1 MNFSEEFLKEIFE
14 RGFVLDSCFKIF
26 LSAIFGIILGIERS
40 NRMHAIGIRTMLLI
54 TTSCA
59 LLGILSYYGAEN
71 PAKDLGDPTRI
82 AAGVVTGVGFLGGGV
97 IMHQGFNVKGITTA
111 ALIWMAAALG
121 LSIGYGLYIP
131 SIVAFVLVILTLPL
145 FKKIERTYFPASR
158 VKTIHLVYSNDDVD
172 IEAVK
177 KILAACG
184 IILRDIN
191 YSNSFED
198 DKFKVEI
205 IVNTPAI
212 VDFAALGKKLKKTG
226 ELAKFSFQ

>member
-1 MNFSEEFLKEIFE
+1 MDFFNNIFADH
-14 RGFVLDSCFKIF
+14 FVMESCFKIF
-26 LSAIFGIILGIERS
+26 LSAVFGIILGVERS

-59 LLGILSYYGAEN
+59 LLGVLSYYGAEN
-71 PAKDLGDPTRI
+71 PAKALGDPTRI

-97 IMHQGFNVKGITTA
+97 IMHQGFNIKGITTA
-111 ALIWMAAALG
+111 ALIWTAAALG
-121 LSIGYGLYIP
+121 LSVGYGLYIP
-131 SIVAFVLVILTLPL
+131 SIIVFVLVILTLPL

-158 VKTIHLVYSNDDVD
+158 IKTIHLIYSNDDVD
-172 IEAVK
+172 MESVK
-177 KILAACG
+177 KILSSCG
-184 IILRDIN
+184 IFLRDIN
-191 YSNSFED
+191 YSNSFDE

>member
-71 PAKDLGDPTRI
+71 PAKALGDPTRI

>member
-1 MNFSEEFLKEIFE
+1 MNFLEEFIKEFLE
-14 RGFVLDSCFKIF
+14 RGFVVDCCFKIF
-26 LSAIFGIILGIERS
+26 LSAVFGIILGIERS

-71 PAKDLGDPTRI
+71 PAKALGDPTRI

-97 IMHQGFNVKGITTA
+97 IMHQGFNIKGITTA
-111 ALIWMAAALG
+111 ALIWTAAALG
-121 LSIGYGLYIP
+121 LSVGYGLYIP
-131 SIVAFVLVILTLPL
+131 SIVVFVLVILTLPL

-158 VKTIHLVYSNDDVD
+158 IKTIHLIYSNDDVD
-172 IEAVK
+172 MESVK
-177 KILAACG
+177 IILTSCG
-184 IILRDIN
+184 IFLRDIN
-191 YSNSFED
+191 YSNSFDE

>member
-1 MNFSEEFLKEIFE
+1 MDFLDEFFADNFVFE
-14 RGFVLDSCFKIF
+14 CCFKVF
-26 LSAIFGIILGIERS
+26 LSAVFGIIFGVERS

-59 LLGILSYYGAEN
+59 LLGILSYYGAEH
-71 PAKDLGDPTRI
+71 PAKAVGDPTRI

-97 IMHQGFNVKGITTA
+97 IMHQGFNIKGITTA
-111 ALIWMAAALG
+111 AIIWTAAALG
-121 LSIGYGLYIP
+121 LSVGYGLYIP
-131 SIVAFVLVILTLPL
+131 AVVVFVLVILTLPL
-145 FKKIERTYFPASR
+145 FKRIERAYFPASR
-158 VKTIHLVYSNDDVD
+158 VKTIHLIYSNDDVD
-172 IEAVK
+172 IDQVK
-177 KILAACG
+177 KILSSCR
-184 IILRDIN
+184 IFLRDIN
-191 YSNSFED
+191 YSNSFEE

>member
-1 MNFSEEFLKEIFE
+1 MDFFHNLFIDN
-14 RGFVLDSCFKIF
+14 FVLECCFKIF
-26 LSAIFGIILGIERS
+26 LSAVFGIVFGVERS
-40 NRMHAIGIRTMLLI
+40 SRMHAIGIRTLLLI

-71 PAKDLGDPTRI
+71 PANAVGDPTRI

-97 IMHQGFNVKGITTA
+97 IMHQGFNIKGITTA
-111 ALIWMAAALG
+111 AIIWAAAALG
-121 LSIGYGLYIP
+121 LSVGYGLYLP
-131 SIVAFVLVILTLPL
+131 SILVFVLMILTLPL

-158 VKTIHLVYSNDDVD
+158 VKTINLVYSNDDVD
-172 IEAVK
+172 IETVK
-177 KILAACG
+177 KILASCG

>member
-1 MNFSEEFLKEIFE
+1 MNFFANFFADNFILEC
-14 RGFVLDSCFKIF
+14 CFKIF
-26 LSAIFGIILGIERS
+26 LSAAFGIIFGVERS

-71 PAKDLGDPTRI
+71 PAKALGDPTRI

-97 IMHQGFNVKGITTA
+97 IMHQGFNIKGITTA
-111 ALIWMAAALG
+111 AIIWTAAALG
-121 LSIGYGLYIP
+121 LSVGYGLYVP
-131 SIVAFVLVILTLPL
+131 AVVVFVLVILTLPL
-145 FKKIERTYFPASR
+145 FKQIERTYFPASR
-158 VKTIHLVYSNDDVD
+158 VKTIHLIYSNDDVD

-177 KILAACG
+177 KILTSCG
-184 IILRDIN
+184 IFLRDIN

-212 VDFAALGKKLKKTG
+212 VDFAALGKRLKKTG